1 MQVLVPYSSSVH
13 SYKVNTPSRKRS
25 IRRLARRSYVSTVSA
40 LVNSPTTA
48 QSVVSKLA
56 IRIRAEMKDISCAS
70 HASILWDSV
79 EVAKQ
84 FKWETVKLELEQKT
98 PTLLS
103 LLSQLVGR
111 ASERSPL
118 ICLLASMI
126 IKSRHNHMG
135 LLQKAVSIMLYGN
148 GTAKQVRFARKREK
162 HCILTL

>member
-1 MQVLVPYSSSVH
+1 MLVPYSSGVR
-13 SYKVNTPSRKRS
+13 SYKVSTPSRKRS

-56 IRIRAEMKDISCAS
+56 IRIKEEMKEVSCAS
-70 HASILWDSV
+70 HNSVLRDSV
-79 EVAKQ
+79 EAVKH
-84 FKWETVKLELEQKT
+84 FNWETVKMELLQKI
-98 PTLLS
+98 PTLMS

-126 IKSRHNHMG
+126 LKSRHNHMG
-135 LLQKAVSIMLYGN
+135 LVQRAVSIMLYGN
-148 GTAKQVRFARKREK
+148 GTAKQVILKRERFVEM
-162 HCILTL
+162 CN

>member
-1 MQVLVPYSSSVH
+1 MLVPYSSGVR
-13 SYKVNTPSRKRS
+13 SYKVSTPSRKRS

-56 IRIRAEMKDISCAS
+56 IRIKEEMKEVSCAS
-70 HASILWDSV
+70 HNSVLRDSV
-79 EVAKQ
+79 EAVKH
-84 FKWETVKLELEQKT
+84 FNWETVKMELLQKI
-98 PTLLS
+98 PTLMS

-126 IKSRHNHMG
+126 LKSRHNHMG
-135 LLQKAVSIMLYGN
+135 LVQRAMSIMLYGN
-148 GTAKQVRFARKREK
+148 GTAKQVILKRERFVEM
-162 HCILTL
+162 CN